1 MQNINSNAI
10 LSIGKKLNWNHK
22 ENVMSKKLIP
32 ERLTKAREAKGLTKT
47 ETAKRVN
54 LTMIGYCR
62 YEYGD
67 RTPSPQTLEV
77 ISKTLDT
84 SVNYLTG
91 ESDDMASDTIYISKE
106 HEPELF
112 ELVNELKDSDAS
124 KLKRLLSYYKKIK

>member
-1 MQNINSNAI
+1 
-10 LSIGKKLNWNHK
+10 
-22 ENVMSKKLIP
+22 MSKKLIP